1 MRNFLAYFAGFFNE
15 NLTFFIFL
23 ANFFWVGAG
32 APPPGSVTDYYNYAS
47 YIAVD
52 INVINHINHF
62 NLFLETKVE
71 MKPKF
76 P

>member
-1 MRNFLAYFAGFFNE
+1 MFGIFCRFFNE
-15 NLTFFIFL
+15 NITFFIFL
-23 ANFFWVGAG
+23 ANFFLGEGGAG
-32 APPPGSVTDYYNYAS
+32 APPPEAGPDYYNYAS
-47 YIAVD
+47 YIAID
-52 INVINHINHF
+52 IHVINHINHF

>member
-1 MRNFLAYFAGFFNE
+1 MFGIFCRFFNE

-23 ANFFWVGAG
+23 AS
-32 APPPGSVTDYYNYAS
+32 APPPGSVPDYYSYAS
-47 YIAVD
+47 YIAID
-52 INVINHINHF
+52 IHVINHINQF

>member
-1 MRNFLAYFAGFFNE
+1 LAYFAGFFNE
-15 NLTFFIFL
+15 NLTFFL
-23 ANFFWVGAG
+23 FFWPIFFLGGAD
-32 APPPGSVTDYYNYAS
+32 APPPGSVPDYYNYAS

-52 INVINHINHF
+52 INVINHINHS
-62 NLFLETKVE
+62 NLFLEAKVE